1 MERIK
6 SGIPGFDK
14 ILYGGFPK
22 GSVVMISGSA
32 GTGKTIFCLQS
43 LCHGAKNGEKGLYI
57 TFEQPVGDIVGQGNQ
72 FDWGI
77 GKLIKSGK
85 LRIVRISHD
94 GILSGEGVAKV
105 LEDWKVPQKL
115 IFSIM
120 KEIKSYKPRRVVI
133 DSLSTI
139 GSTLRSSVSD
149 AMKRD
154 MILDLVTAL
163 KEEGLDVAMVTSEL
177 PRTGDWYSN
186 DGISEFLVDGIVVAH
201 RISTGMGSSRM
212 ISIEKMRKTNHSIDK
227 LPLEIRDN
235 VGIVIRSEESELR
248 K

>member
-14 ILYGGFPK
+14 ILCGGIPK
-22 GSVVMISGSA
+22 SSVVMVSGSA
-32 GTGKTIFCLQS
+32 GAGKTIFCLQS
-43 LCHGAKNGEKGLYI
+43 LCYGAKNGEKGLYI
-57 TFEQPVGDIVGQGNQ
+57 TFEQPVGDIVEQGNQ
-72 FDWGI
+72 FDWQVN
-77 GKLIKSGK
+77 KLMKSGK
-85 LRIVRISHD
+85 LKIVRISHD

-115 IFSIM
+115 ISSIM
-120 KEIKSYKPRRVVI
+120 KEIKSYKPRRVAI

-139 GSTLRSSVSD
+139 GGMLRSSVSD

-177 PRTGDWYSN
+177 PRTGDWYST
-186 DGISEFLVDGIVVAH
+186 DGISEFLVDGIVLITK
-201 RISTGMGSSRM
+201 ISVGMGVSRM
-212 ISIEKMRKTNHSIDK
+212 ISIEKMRKTGHPIEKFPMYIEDDEGVVVRR
-227 LPLEIRDN
+227 P
-235 VGIVIRSEESELR
+235 EELM